1 MSQEVPC
8 CHAEL
13 VSASSLYLQSFY
25 RRERVKKVAVFS
37 IIIVVLT
44 VAQGV
49 AKDLEIKGKQL
60 VSQKPPFTLSLP
72 SEFLL
77 IHSFSQEN
85 PGENSLTRGY
95 FLIKQK
101 NKQVEEMLILQIADR
116 TNPQAEPIQAPS
128 LKPYTEKRMYLK
140 DRKKRGDLEI
150 ERLIQLF
157 AWNPEASSLQP
168 IMKKGFTIPSRWAVQ
183 GQFLFNYVG
192 EHVVFVRYSR
202 DVNTFGLKVSEI
214 GENWDKGSISGNEQ
228 KVYEVFR
235 KGFLEMID
243 SIQIKNQ

>member
-1 MSQEVPC
+1 
-8 CHAEL
+8 
-13 VSASSLYLQSFY
+13 
-25 RRERVKKVAVFS
+25 VKKVAVFW
-37 IIIVVLT
+37 IITVIVVLT
-44 VAQGV
+44 VGQGA
-49 AKDLEIKGKQL
+49 AKDLEIRGRQL
-60 VSQKPPFTLSLP
+60 ISQKPPFTFTLP

-85 PGENSLTRGY
+85 PSESSLTRGY
-95 FLIKQK
+95 FLIKEK

-116 TNPQAEPIQAPS
+116 TNPQAGPIEAPP
-128 LKPYTEKRMYLK
+128 LKPYTEKRIYLK

-157 AWNPEASSLQP
+157 AWNPEALSLQP
-168 IMKKGFTIPSRWAVQ
+168 MVKKGFTIPSHWAMQ

-192 EHVVFVRYSR
+192 EHVVLVRYSR

-214 GENWDKGSISGNEQ
+214 GEKWDRGRISGNEQ

-235 KGFLEMID
+235 KGFFEMVD